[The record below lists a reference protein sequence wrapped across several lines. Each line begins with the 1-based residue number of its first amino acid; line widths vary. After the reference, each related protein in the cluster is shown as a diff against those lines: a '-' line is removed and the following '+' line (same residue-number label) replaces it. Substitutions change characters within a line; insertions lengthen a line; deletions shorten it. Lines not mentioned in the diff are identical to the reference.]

1 MGRVEGSVVEGSV
14 GREVEVEVE
23 GGGLFMKK
31 VVEKGDV
38 GMRSGANDVKVVVR
52 VNFKKIT
59 NGRGGRPIANA
70 DKNDGRGRNKV
81 VGLVA
86 SSEFATNDTN

>member
-1 MGRVEGSVVEGSV
+1 MGRVEGCV

-23 GGGLFMKK
+23 VVGGGSGGLFMKK
-31 VVEKGDV
+31 VVEKGYV
-38 GMRSGANDVKVVVR
+38 GMRGGANDVKVVVR

-59 NGRGGRPIANA
+59 NGRGGRPITNA

-81 VGLVA
+81 V
-86 SSEFATNDTN
+86 